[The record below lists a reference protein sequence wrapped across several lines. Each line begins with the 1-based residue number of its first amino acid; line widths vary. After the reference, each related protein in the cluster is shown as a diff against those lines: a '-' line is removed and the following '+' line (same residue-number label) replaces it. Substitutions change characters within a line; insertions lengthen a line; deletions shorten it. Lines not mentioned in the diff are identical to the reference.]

1 MTLRSS
7 DLQSDSDLD
16 SIHNSCDVQS
26 TNHNA
31 RTDRPQLLQLPPIT
45 KAFPCNLKYCQ
56 YSHHDIPS
64 PKSFP
69 VIINSRSI
77 FRESCQKVNLNP
89 LRLSTQTSW
98 ISVMKK
104 KKRLLSLPASHGRI
118 TFLLMMV
125 VAKQIIFATSQKNSL
140 LQLFQGK
147 GEQFNFNMIFESL

>member
-1 MTLRSS
+1 MSRNIHGFLENRAVRHILKWGCLLFI
-7 DLQSDSDLD
+7 DYQSLNPSF
-16 SIHNSCDVQS
+16 QS
-26 TNHNA
+26 ANHNA
-31 RTDRPQLLQLPPIT
+31 RTDRPQLPQLPPIT

-104 KKRLLSLPASHGRI
+104 KAFAVPSSQSRQNY
-118 TFLLMMV
+118 FL
-125 VAKQIIFATSQKNSL
+125 IDD
-140 LQLFQGK
+140 GCC
-147 GEQFNFNMIFESL
+147 